1 MVPYKKIMDLFLDRS
16 EKGRL
21 QAILDDPKHRWGFC
35 ICNAARLWFVFCSS
49 ITHNYNFPIK
59 NFGPSPTPLNRSAK
73 DTGTQ
78 TSSFRPFQRK
88 LSATNLGL
96 TNLVYKERLKAL
108 SIKTLIHF
116 LLSSS
121 FCQNRFNCSRES
133 AIGNTS
139 AVDAEAKLLDIMQSD
154 FLALLGA
161 FKLVVV
167 TVLLILICQG
177 FLFQGF
183 VNKHAL

>member
-1 MVPYKKIMDLFLDRS
+1 MIDQRKGDCKRFLMIPSIGGTSVFVMQLACDS
-16 EKGRL
+16 CC
-21 QAILDDPKHRWGFC
+21 AI
-35 ICNAARLWFVFCSS
+35 A
-49 ITHNYNFPIK
+49 
-59 NFGPSPTPLNRSAK
+59 SPTTTISPSKTFLTLLNRSAK

-78 TSSFRPFQRK
+78 TSSFGPFQRK

-96 TNLVYKERLKAL
+96 TNVVYKERYKTL